1 MSSTPSHWPSTCHG
15 ICAYRH
21 RAWHAHPTRKTQAS
35 VPKACS
41 RHLLLQDSRGANSQP
56 AGGRTS
62 GPDARAAAA
71 WQHPT
76 GEYQEKGPGHPHG
89 VQHSCS
95 CSLEGLR
102 LSPTGTADTPCLATV
117 PQRALLPYGRDTL
130 PGRPRHVRKPTGT
143 KLARWRQGTGRRFL
157 EAPAPAAASQSLPPW
172 RSAGGDLVDIS

>member
-41 RHLLLQDSRGANSQP
+41 RHLLLQDSRGAHSQP

-76 GEYQEKGPGHPHG
+76 GEHQEKGPGHPHG
-89 VQHSCS
+89 VQRSCS
-95 CSLEGLR
+95 CSPEGLR

-117 PQRALLPYGRDTL
+117 PQRALLPYGRDT
-130 PGRPRHVRKPTGT
+130 HVAWP
-143 KLARWRQGTGRRFL
+143 
-157 EAPAPAAASQSLPPW
+157 PAACAEAHRDQ
-172 RSAGGDLVDIS
+172 AGSVEAGHRAQISGGSSPSCRLTVSPTMALSRW